1 MRREKR
7 IRSIFAALFCLVLA
21 IVLLCGTNTGD
32 TTELH
37 AAEEE
42 DSATLRLI
50 YTSDIHGQ
58 LTTEDYETG
67 GGSYTS
73 GGLSRAAT
81 IIKNAK
87 QEVGTSN
94 SLLFDLGDNF
104 FDYTTDYIY
113 NYSSSAKQPCYQAL
127 NKIGYDAITLGNHEF
142 DYSLTY
148 LKNQLSW
155 AGFTD
160 KVVLSNVKDAV
171 TKKNVWAENKIIT
184 KKLKTSSGKEME
196 VKVGVIGETVPSL
209 SKKRSNYTAVL
220 STEDIVQNVK
230 AQVSKLKDK
239 GADVIVVLAHSGI
252 GTEKPKNMADNAGYA
267 LTKID
272 GVDAVLC
279 GHAHRDFPIASGSI
293 YDHLPGVDL
302 ETGLTNDKALIQVAN
317 RASSVGIADLKL
329 SVVDNKVV
337 ISDKSTEV
345 RKVNKSTEVDQT
357 INDIFGAVWLKLFL
371 ADCDTE
377 LAKVSENT
385 DLQNYFS
392 PQEDSEVIQL
402 LNQIK
407 MMYALKYINAAA
419 PEYKNLPVIAA
430 STNLKDGSEDAT
442 DYVDITGSFKKN
454 NIHNLVDYHTGL
466 YVYKI
471 TGAQLREWVEFSAS
485 CYEQADKNL
494 LIQGTYVEEEVPEE
508 ETQDTT
514 DASEDVSEEETQEIT
529 EGTANRKQM
538 QFKGAGASAEDD
550 SQESEEM
557 LPSVQTPVTEIID
570 YTDPRSLQYTLQPG
584 YLSNWNNLYVF
595 DGIEYT
601 IDTSVEPRYD
611 GKGNKIHD
619 TRRVVSLTRNG
630 KEISDTQTFAIACHR
645 LPNLT
650 LFNTMNMTKIVS
662 TSTYT
667 YEAYITSFISN
678 IASAIKTIPSMKD
691 NNQSVLYAK
700 QNNYLLRSSADA
712 SKLIESR
719 DWLKKMIGQDEY
731 GYAYYL
737 ADFRKEELVD
747 DKGPCLVVSAL
758 KTSITNSNVPVA
770 VQASDKSGIS
780 TIKYLYGRNSL
791 TNKNWDTAKT
801 ILNGQTF
808 QATKNGYY
816 SVLAVDMLGNRRV
829 SYLQIQN
836 INKAKLEAPKV
847 KTYTNRHRFIQGTAL
862 ANAQIYFKVDSGKT
876 YSTKVS
882 SKGTF
887 KYALPYQ
894 SAGKKVYVYIK
905 SKSGKTSN
913 WTIVTVK
920 RTGPNKPI
928 VADLKTN
935 SRTIKG
941 ALRDMHIYP
950 MILVND
956 KTLYMTNSTTYALY
970 KKSKFYNKKYKV
982 VYRKITVKSNA
993 TFYFTLPLCVGENSK
1008 ITVKTIDVAYRVSS
1022 ASRVKIVK
1030 CKPGTPKNPTIV
1042 SNASRSVK
1050 VYAYEKCSAAIVK
1063 EAGKKYF
1070 TRSCVYDTKSKMYA
1084 YTVRIPRCKAGS
1096 VIKVYFKN
1104 SKGYGKAIS
1113 IRVIKRAPEMP
1124 KLKGLKAGASKVTGT
1139 VDMIEPQKKQIYTK
1153 VYIYI
1158 NRVKYEA
1165 EVKSSGTFVLNLKK
1179 KLKTGDKVVVKAKN
1193 YYGSAPV
1200 LRTVVR

>member
-1 MRREKR
+1 MRREKKFR
-7 IRSIFAALFCLVLA
+7 CMFAALFCFAMVIALF
-21 IVLLCGTNTGD
+21 CGTRIS
-32 TTELH
+32 ESPEIH

-50 YTSDIHGQ
+50 FTSDIHGQ

-67 GGSYTS
+67 GGAYTS

-81 IIKNAK
+81 IIKTAK
-87 QEVGTSN
+87 QEVDTSN

-155 AGFTD
+155 AGLSD

-184 KKLKTSSGKEME
+184 KKLKTSSGQEME
-196 VKVGVIGETVPSL
+196 VKVGLIGETVPSL
-209 SKKRSNYTAVL
+209 SKKRSNYTTVL

-230 AQVSKLKDK
+230 GQVTKLKDK

-252 GTEKPKNMADNAGYA
+252 GSAKPENKADNAGYA

-279 GHAHRDFPIASGSI
+279 GHAHRDFPVSSGSI
-293 YDHLPGVDL
+293 YDNLPGVDL
-302 ETGLTNDKALIQVAN
+302 ETGLTNDKVLIQVAN
-317 RASSVGIADLKL
+317 RASSVGVADLKL

-337 ISDKSTEV
+337 ISKKSTEV
-345 RKVNKSTEVDQT
+345 RKVNKNTEVDQT
-357 INDIFGAVWLKLFL
+357 INDIFGATWLKRFL

-377 LAKVSENT
+377 LAGVSLNT
-385 DLQNYFS
+385 DLQNYFA

-419 PEYKNLPVIAA
+419 PEHKNLPVIAA

-442 DYVDITGSFKKN
+442 DYVDITESFKKN

-494 LIQGTYVEEEVPEE
+494 LIQGTE
-508 ETQDTT
+508 ETT
-514 DASEDVSEEETQEIT
+514 EETIEMQ
-529 EGTANRKQM
+529 QS
-538 QFKGAGASAEDD
+538 QFKGESASEEDD
-550 SQESEEM
+550 SEDSQEEVSM
-557 LPSVQTPVTEIID
+557 IQTPVTEIID
-570 YTDPRSLQYTLQPG
+570 YTDPKSLQYTLQPG
-584 YLSNWNNLYVF
+584 YLSNWNYLYFF

-611 GKGNKIHD
+611 GNGNQIRD
-619 TRRVVSLTRNG
+619 TKRVVSFTRNG
-630 KEISDTQTFAIACHR
+630 KEISDTQIFAIACHR

-650 LFNTMNMTKIVS
+650 LFNKMNLTKIVS

-678 IASAIKTIPSMKD
+678 IASAIQTIPSMKD
-691 NNQSVLYAK
+691 NNHSVLYAK
-700 QNNYLLRSSADA
+700 QNNYLLRSSVNA

-719 DWLKKMIGQDEY
+719 DWLKDMIGQDEY

-737 ADFRKEELVD
+737 ADFQKEEPVD

-758 KTSITNSNVPVA
+758 KTSITNTNVPVA
-770 VQASDKSGIS
+770 VQASDKSGIK

-808 QATKNGYY
+808 QATKNGFY
-816 SVLAVDMLGNRRV
+816 SVLAIDMLGNRRV

-847 KTYTNRHRFIQGTAL
+847 KTYTNRHGYIEGTAL

-882 SKGTF
+882 AKGTF

-928 VADLKTN
+928 VANTKTN

-982 VYRKITVKSNA
+982 VYKKITVKSNA
-993 TFYFTLPLCVGENSK
+993 TFYFTLPLCVGEKSK
-1008 ITVKTIDVAYRVSS
+1008 IIVKTIDVAYRVSS
-1022 ASRVKIVK
+1022 ASRVKIIK
-1030 CKPGTPKNPTIV
+1030 SKPGTPKNPTSV
-1042 SNASRSVK
+1042 SNASRSVT
-1050 VYAYEKCSAAIVK
+1050 VYAYEKCSAAIAK
-1063 EAGKKYF
+1063 TAGKKYF
-1070 TRSCVYDTKSKMYA
+1070 TRSCVYDSKSKMYA
-1084 YTVRIPRCKAGS
+1084 YTIRIPRCKAGS
-1096 VIKVYFKN
+1096 VMKVYFKN

-1113 IRVIKRAPEMP
+1113 IKVLKRAPEMP
-1124 KLKGLKAGASKVTGT
+1124 TLKGLKAGAGNITGT

-1165 EVKSSGTFVLNLKK
+1165 EVKSSGAFVLNLKK
-1179 KLKTGDKVVVKAKN
+1179 KLKKGDKVVVKAKN
-1193 YYGSAPV
+1193 YYGAAPV

>member
-1 MRREKR
+1 MRREKKFR
-7 IRSIFAALFCLVLA
+7 CMFAALFCFAMVIALF
-21 IVLLCGTNTGD
+21 CGTRIS
-32 TTELH
+32 ESPEIH

-50 YTSDIHGQ
+50 FTSDIHGQ

-67 GGSYTS
+67 GGAYTS

-81 IIKNAK
+81 IIKTAK
-87 QEVGTSN
+87 QEVDTSN

-155 AGFTD
+155 AGLSD

-184 KKLKTSSGKEME
+184 KKLKTSSGQEME
-196 VKVGVIGETVPSL
+196 VKVGLIGETVPSL
-209 SKKRSNYTAVL
+209 SKKRSNYTTVL

-230 AQVSKLKDK
+230 GQVTKLKDK

-252 GTEKPKNMADNAGYA
+252 GSAKPENKADNAGYA

-279 GHAHRDFPIASGSI
+279 GHAHRDFPVSSGSI
-293 YDHLPGVDL
+293 YDNLPGVDL
-302 ETGLTNDKALIQVAN
+302 ETGLTNDKVLIQVAN
-317 RASSVGIADLKL
+317 RASSVGVADLKL

-337 ISDKSTEV
+337 ISKKSTEV
-345 RKVNKSTEVDQT
+345 RKVNKNTEVNQT
-357 INDIFGAVWLKLFL
+357 INDIFGATWLKRFL

-377 LAKVSENT
+377 LAGVSLNT
-385 DLQNYFS
+385 DLQNYFA

-419 PEYKNLPVIAA
+419 PEHKNLPVIAA

-442 DYVDITGSFKKN
+442 DYVDITESFKKN

-494 LIQGTYVEEEVPEE
+494 LIQGTE
-508 ETQDTT
+508 ETT
-514 DASEDVSEEETQEIT
+514 EETIEI
-529 EGTANRKQM
+529 QQS
-538 QFKGAGASAEDD
+538 QFKGESASEEDD
-550 SQESEEM
+550 SEDSQEEVSM
-557 LPSVQTPVTEIID
+557 IQTPVTEIID
-570 YTDPRSLQYTLQPG
+570 YTDPKSLQYTLQPG
-584 YLSNWNNLYVF
+584 YLSNWNYLYFF

-611 GKGNKIHD
+611 GNGNQIRD
-619 TRRVVSLTRNG
+619 TKRVVSFTRNG
-630 KEISDTQTFAIACHR
+630 KEISDTQIFAIACHR

-650 LFNTMNMTKIVS
+650 LFNKMNLKKIVS

-678 IASAIKTIPSMKD
+678 IASAIRTIPSMKD
-691 NNQSVLYAK
+691 NNHSVLYAK
-700 QNNYLLRSSADA
+700 QNNYLLRSSVNA

-719 DWLKKMIGQDEY
+719 DWLKDMIGQDEY

-737 ADFRKEELVD
+737 ADFQKEEPVD

-758 KTSITNSNVPVA
+758 KTSITNTNVPVA
-770 VQASDKSGIS
+770 VQASDKSGIW

-808 QATKNGYY
+808 QATKNGFY
-816 SVLAVDMLGNRRV
+816 SVLAIDMLGNRRV

-847 KTYTNRHRFIQGTAL
+847 KTYTNRHGYIEGTAL

-882 SKGTF
+882 AKGTF

-928 VADLKTN
+928 VANTKTN

-982 VYRKITVKSNA
+982 VYKKITVKSNA
-993 TFYFTLPLCVGENSK
+993 TFYFTLPLCVGEKSK
-1008 ITVKTIDVAYRVSS
+1008 IIVKTIDVAYRVSS
-1022 ASRVKIVK
+1022 ASRVKIIK
-1030 CKPGTPKNPTIV
+1030 SKPGTPKNPTSV
-1042 SNASRSVK
+1042 SNASRSVT
-1050 VYAYEKCSAAIVK
+1050 VYAYEKCSAAIAK
-1063 EAGKKYF
+1063 TAGKKYF
-1070 TRSCVYDTKSKMYA
+1070 TRSCVYDSKSKMYA
-1084 YTVRIPRCKAGS
+1084 YTIRIPRCKAGS
-1096 VIKVYFKN
+1096 VMKVYFKN

-1113 IRVIKRAPEMP
+1113 IKVLKRAPEMP
-1124 KLKGLKAGASKVTGT
+1124 TLKGLKAGAGKITGT

-1165 EVKSSGTFVLNLKK
+1165 EVKSSGAFVLNLKK
-1179 KLKTGDKVVVKAKN
+1179 KLKKGDKVVVKAKN
-1193 YYGSAPV
+1193 YYGAAPV